1 MYLSYL
7 PRGKA
12 SSSPFGLQYSFSSF
26 LLSPPL
32 SCVRSCFV
40 LLTRLLRLW
49 NCCPQRLSSLP
60 PPLPPPP
67 FSYLGRQSPHSTVTL
82 CQWVSISSTM
92 SSVPHPPPEK
102 ASPDEIRNIL
112 AKLKVLLTE
121 LPSQLPRG
129 DNFNSKYG
137 AFLAFALDEDI
148 LEKTGDD
155 VATLGEQLEHAFGWR
170 SRTTG
175 DNIIPIVE
183 RGKAI
188 CALHPILVDFY
199 TRFPDNNVLKKWIID
214 ITLGAEKVY
223 NTFCVPV
230 CDLIS

>member
-1 MYLSYL
+1 
-7 PRGKA
+7 
-12 SSSPFGLQYSFSSF
+12 
-26 LLSPPL
+26 
-32 SCVRSCFV
+32 
-40 LLTRLLRLW
+40 
-49 NCCPQRLSSLP
+49 
-60 PPLPPPP
+60 
-67 FSYLGRQSPHSTVTL
+67 
-82 CQWVSISSTM
+82 M

-102 ASPDEIRNIL
+102 ASHDEIGNIL

-148 LEKTGDD
+148 LEKTGDE

-183 RGKAI
+183 RGGAI